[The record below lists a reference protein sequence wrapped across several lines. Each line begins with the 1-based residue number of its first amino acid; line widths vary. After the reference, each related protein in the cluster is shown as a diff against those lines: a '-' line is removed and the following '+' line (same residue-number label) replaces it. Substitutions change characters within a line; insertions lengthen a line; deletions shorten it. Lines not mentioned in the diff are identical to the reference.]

1 MWTILFAGV
10 HILTLAVGFAAV
22 VARGR
27 AFARRDLSA
36 AFEADNWWGLA
47 AVLWLVTGL
56 ARAFG
61 GLDKGTAYYLANS
74 MFHAKMGL
82 FVAVLL
88 LEAWPMVTLIRWRI
102 AKARGAAIDTTP
114 MGTFVWINH
123 LETAAVLLMPL
134 AAVAMARGVGM

>member
-1 MWTILFAGV
+1 
-10 HILTLAVGFAAV
+10 
-22 VARGR
+22 
-27 AFARRDLSA
+27 
-36 AFEADNWWGLA
+36 
-47 AVLWLVTGL
+47 
-56 ARAFG
+56 
-61 GLDKGTAYYLANS
+61 

-123 LETAAVLLMPL
+123 LETAAILLMPL